1 MTAILRELRTL
12 DERLAR
18 KDISD
23 VEYAAQRARLI
34 ESVDVVEPEFVAV
47 SDSVP
52 QGATV
57 KHASDT
63 PLPANT
69 GGMSSSLG
77 IIICLGVVGI
87 CLCLAMLTFADF
99 NLALTLGVTVLAALS
114 IALLR
119 NLEE

>member
-18 KDISD
+18 NDITD
-23 VEYAAQRARLI
+23 VEYQAQRAALI
-34 ESVDVVEPEFVAV
+34 ESVDVVEPVFVAG
-47 SDSVP
+47 SASSARAAP
-52 QGATV
+52 QTAPQKKG
-57 KHASDT
+57 S
-63 PLPANT
+63 
-69 GGMSSSLG
+69 MSWGLG
-77 IIICLGVVGI
+77 IVICLGVVGV

-114 IALLR
+114 VALLR

>member
-18 KDISD
+18 EDISD
-23 VEYAAQRARLI
+23 AEYQAQRAALI
-34 ESVDVVEPEFVAV
+34 DSVDVVEPEFVGTPTRGQHV
-47 SDSVP
+47 TP
-52 QGATV
+52 Q
-57 KHASDT
+57 K
-63 PLPANT
+63 T
-69 GGMSSSLG
+69 GFMSWTLG
-77 IIICLGVVGI
+77 IVICLGVVGV

-119 NLEE
+119 SLEE